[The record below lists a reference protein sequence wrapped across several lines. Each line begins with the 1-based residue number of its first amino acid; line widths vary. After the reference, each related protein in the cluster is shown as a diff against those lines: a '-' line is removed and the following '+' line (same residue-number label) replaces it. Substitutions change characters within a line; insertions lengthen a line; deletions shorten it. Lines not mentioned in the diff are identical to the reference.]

1 MSKLAILCAAA
12 AASAGLAQALADPPA
27 RKTREGEGDPN
38 QVICRSET
46 EPGSRI
52 KGRRVCLTRAEWR
65 ELRAQSRQVADDIQR
80 FKPPVCGSDT
90 NTGMMC

>member
-1 MSKLAILCAAA
+1 MRKLAILCAAA

-38 QVICRSET
+38 QVICRSEN

-52 KGRRVCLTRAEWR
+52 KGRRICLTRAEWR
-65 ELRAQSRQVADDIQR
+65 ELRAQSRNAIDDMQR

-90 NTGMMC
+90 NTAMMC